1 MNLEI
6 QKLSND
12 DLTEKLNFAVREERK
27 VTLQVLKLLREVE
40 RRELFARLG
49 YSSLFTYCVEHLKY
63 SESAAQRRI
72 VAMRAIQLLPELEV
86 KIESG
91 KLSLSVL
98 ALAES
103 TLQQNAKRENRKVDP
118 EERRLALI
126 EVEGL
131 SRRKAEAKLVEKFDL
146 TPIKIE
152 SVERALKDGGVRM
165 VLELTAEEMQDIEEL
180 RRLSSRPQTAK
191 EMLMTLVRTEVSKKK
206 RRLGEAPL
214 LRKPT
219 SAGGSETRKVYVT
232 AIPTALKR
240 DAWMRAGGQ
249 CEYHA
254 ATGERCISKQGIE
267 FDHIVPRTQ
276 GGNDRSE
283 NLRLVCRA
291 HHRLVT
297 TEMFG
302 ISKMQQFRATLRG
315 SVPLEI
321 R

>member
-12 DLTEKLNFAVREERK
+12 DLTEKLNLAVREERK

-72 VAMRAIQLLPELEV
+72 VAMRALQLLPELEV
-86 KIESG
+86 KIENG
-91 KLSLSVL
+91 KLSLSVI
-98 ALAES
+98 AFTES
-103 TLQQNAKRENRKVDP
+103 TLQQNAKRENRKGP
-118 EERRLALI
+118 LR
-126 EVEGL
+126 G
-131 SRRKAEAKLVEKFDL
+131 
-146 TPIKIE
+146 
-152 SVERALKDGGVRM
+152 GGVRM
-165 VLELTAEEMQDIEEL
+165 LLELTHEEMRAIEEL

-240 DAWMRAGGQ
+240 GVWMRAEGQ
-249 CEYHA
+249 CEFHA
-254 ATGERCISKQGIE
+254 VTSDRCNSKQALE
-267 FDHIVPRTQ
+267 FDHIVPRTH
-276 GGNDRSE
+276 GGNDVSE
-283 NLRLVCRA
+283 NLRLLCRA

-297 TEMFG
+297 TEVFG
-302 ISKMQQFRATLRG
+302 IGKMQQFRAALRG
-315 SVPLEI
+315 PTPAGIDSSASLI
-321 R
+321 AR